1 MIHPTAI
8 VQGVKACKRCGEA
21 KPLDAFPLN
30 GRGYRRPDCGEC
42 HSKRVMEYQRVSA
55 DTVRP
60 YRQRRSQVIRVE
72 VLAHYGGPVPRC
84 ACCGQSDVRFLCI
97 DHINGG
103 GRAHRRSLKSQSVY
117 AWLKRNS
124 YPEGFQVLCHN
135 CNMAKGF
142 YKDCPH
148 ATEAGRAN
156 LREFGDGHASW
167 NAVVEPTVKLG
178 IGSVVWDFAKVR
190 GGVVTGR
197 HVSIGGGAEIGM
209 GCRLG
214 DRVRVSFGVFLPNHT
229 VVEDDVFLGPRVVA
243 CDDRFPKTNNPQ
255 YRAEPP
261 VFRRGCS
268 VGAGAVILPGV
279 EVGEGALVGAGAVVT
294 KDVAPYSVVVGNP
307 ARVLVREA
315 APCR

>member
-8 VQGVKACKRCGEA
+8 VHETAQLGE
-21 KPLDAFPLN
+21 
-30 GRGYRRPDCGEC
+30 
-42 HSKRVMEYQRVSA
+42 
-55 DTVRP
+55 DTAVW
-60 YRQRRSQVIRVE
+60 QF
-72 VLAHYGGPVPRC
+72 AH
-84 ACCGQSDVRFLCI
+84 
-97 DHINGG
+97 
-103 GRAHRRSLKSQSVY
+103 
-117 AWLKRNS
+117 
-124 YPEGFQVLCHN
+124 
-135 CNMAKGF
+135 
-142 YKDCPH
+142 
-148 ATEAGRAN
+148 
-156 LREFGDGHASW
+156 
-167 NAVVEPTVKLG
+167 
-178 IGSVVWDFAKVR
+178 VR

-294 KDVAPYSVVVGNP
+294 KDVPAWVVVAGVP
-307 ARVLVREA
+307 ARPRGMRKKV
-315 APCR
+315 